1 MHLLVLN
8 VYNFYYPYNTIIS
21 FVILTKRGKTDTHPE
36 ESSEEVFCVLLNK
49 TETFLNTD
57 TENIT
62 FCSSWK
68 NK

>member
-21 FVILTKRGKTDTHPE
+21 FVILTERGKTDTHPE
-36 ESSEEVFCVLLNK
+36 ESSEEVFCVPLNK

>member
-1 MHLLVLN
+1 MYLLFLN
-8 VYNFYYPYNTIIS
+8 GYNFYYPYNTIIS
-21 FVILTKRGKTDTHPE
+21 FVFLTERDKTETHPE
-36 ESSEEVFCVLLNK
+36 ESSEEVVCVPLNK

>member
-21 FVILTKRGKTDTHPE
+21 FVFLTERGKTQTHPE
-36 ESSEEVFCVLLNK
+36 ESSEEVVWVPLNK
-49 TETFLNTD
+49 TENLSNTD

-62 FCSSWK
+62 SCSSWK